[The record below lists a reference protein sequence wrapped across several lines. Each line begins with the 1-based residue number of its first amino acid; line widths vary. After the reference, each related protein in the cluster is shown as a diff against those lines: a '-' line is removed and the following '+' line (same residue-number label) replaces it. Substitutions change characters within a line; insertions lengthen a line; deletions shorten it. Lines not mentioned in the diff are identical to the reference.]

1 MQSALRRWRRSIS
14 SCRWW
19 PSVSEGIDASE
30 EWATEDP
37 AAQIVGLYRRHA
49 VAWTKARGTRFAEGV
64 WLDRSCA
71 VLDLGGD
78 VLDIGCGSGV
88 PITRHLCR
96 RGYIV
101 TGVDSAPE
109 MVAMFE
115 KNVRGQPAFVAAMR
129 DLKLERR
136 YAGILGWDSF
146 FHLSPADQR
155 RMIAIFR
162 AHAAPGA
169 ALMFTSGTHEGTA
182 IGELEGEPLYH
193 ASLSQTEYRAHL
205 SAYGFQL
212 LQHVVEDPECG
223 RRTIWLARL
232 FTEATPTNHL
242 RSAEDAGLHVAH
254 A

>member
-14 SCRWW
+14 SCRCW
-19 PSVSEGIDASE
+19 PSVSKEIDAGE
-30 EWATEDP
+30 QRATEDP

-49 VAWTKARGTRFAEGV
+49 VAWTKARGTRLAEGV
-64 WLDRSCA
+64 WLDRFCA
-71 VLDLGGD
+71 VVDPGGD

-88 PITRHLCR
+88 PIARHLYG

-115 KNVRGQPAFVAAMR
+115 KNVPGRPAFAADMR
-129 DLKLERR
+129 DLKLGRR
-136 YAGILGWDSF
+136 YAGILAWDSF
-146 FHLSPADQR
+146 FHLSPAHQR
-155 RMIAIFR
+155 RMFAIFR

-182 IGELEGEPLYH
+182 IGEFEGDPLYH
-193 ASLSQTEYRAHL
+193 ASLSSAEYRVLL
-205 SAYGFQL
+205 SANGFRVVH
-212 LQHVVEDPECG
+212 HVVEDPECG

-232 FTEATPTNHL
+232 STEATPTNHL
-242 RSAEDAGLHVAH
+242 RER
-254 A
+254 

>member
-1 MQSALRRWRRSIS
+1 M
-14 SCRWW
+14 
-19 PSVSEGIDASE
+19 SEGIDALE

-49 VAWTKARGTRFAEGV
+49 VAWTKARGTRLAEGA
-64 WLDRSCA
+64 WLDRFCA
-71 VLDLGGD
+71 VVDPGGD

-88 PITRHLCR
+88 PIARHLCR
-96 RGYIV
+96 RGYTV
-101 TGVDSAPE
+101 TGVDSALE

-115 KNVRGQPAFVAAMR
+115 KNVPGQPAFVADMR
-129 DLKLERR
+129 DLKLGHRF
-136 YAGILGWDSF
+136 AGILAWDSF

-155 RMIAIFR
+155 RMFAVFR

-193 ASLSQTEYRAHL
+193 ASLSPTEYRALL

-212 LQHVVEDPECG
+212 LHYVVEDPECG
-223 RRTIWLARL
+223 RRTIWLAQL
-232 FTEATPTNHL
+232 STEATPTNHL
-242 RSAEDAGLHVAH
+242 RER
-254 A
+254 